1 MEKQKISAKM
11 VDAKIAAVRPRNEEK
26 RDMLKSNKKA
36 EPLAAKT
43 AAEPKTVAPKA
54 EETATPKAAEPKTE
68 KTTAAA
74 SAKAEKAAAA
84 AKAKAEKAAAAA
96 AAKAEKAAAAA
107 AAKAEKAAAA
117 AKAKAEKAPVV
128 RKRAAK
134 KAEVKLYVQYQGV
147 ERSQE
152 EIVEA
157 VKAAWTGA
165 AIETLELYVK
175 PEDGAVYYVV
185 NGTESGKVDF

>member
-11 VDAKIAAVRPRNEEK
+11 VDAKIAAARPRNEEK

-96 AAKAEKAAAAA
+96 AA
-107 AAKAEKAAAA
+107 AKAEKAAAA

-134 KAEVKLYVQYQGV
+134 KSEVKLYVQYQGM

-152 EIVEA
+152 QIVEA

>member
-1 MEKQKISAKM
+1 MEKRKISAKM

-43 AAEPKTVAPKA
+43 AAEPKTVA
-54 EETATPKAAEPKTE
+54 PKAAEPKTE

-134 KAEVKLYVQYQGV
+134 KAEVKLYVQYQGM

-152 EIVEA
+152 QIVEA

-175 PEDGAVYYVV
+175 PEDSAVYYVI
-185 NGTESGKVDF
+185 NGAESGKVDF